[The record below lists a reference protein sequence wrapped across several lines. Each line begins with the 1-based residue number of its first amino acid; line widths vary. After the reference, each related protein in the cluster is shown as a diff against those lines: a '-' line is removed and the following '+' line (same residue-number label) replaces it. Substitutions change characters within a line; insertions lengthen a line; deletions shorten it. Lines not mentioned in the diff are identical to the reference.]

1 MKNSMYTFNIKKP
14 SEDEEQPWTDQDSKM
29 VALTTLGFIGGMI
42 VAPFI
47 VWAAWNVSMPVIFG
61 LPMIGYFQSLGLYLV
76 SRLLIK

>member
-14 SEDEEQPWTDQDSKM
+14 DDEEQPWTDQDSKM
-29 VALTTLGFIGGMI
+29 AALTTLGFIGGMI

-47 VWAAWNVSMPVIFG
+47 IWAAWNVSMPAIFG
-61 LPMIGYFQSLGLYLV
+61 LPVIGYFQSLGLYLV

>member
-14 SEDEEQPWTDQDSKM
+14 DEEEQPWTDQDSKM

-42 VAPFI
+42 VAPFVI
-47 VWAAWNVSMPVIFG
+47 WAAWNVSMPAIFG
-61 LPMIGYFQSLGLYLV
+61 LPMIGYLQSLGLYIV

>member
-14 SEDEEQPWTDQDSKM
+14 DDEEQPWTDQDSKM

-47 VWAAWNVSMPVIFG
+47 IWAAWNVSMPAIFG
-61 LPMIGYFQSLGLYLV
+61 LPVIGYFQSLGLYLV

>member
-14 SEDEEQPWTDQDSKM
+14 DDEEQPWTDQDSKM
-29 VALTTLGFIGGMI
+29 VALTTLGFLGGMI

-47 VWAAWNVSMPVIFG
+47 IWAAWNVSMPAIFG
-61 LPMIGYFQSLGLYLV
+61 LPVIGYFQSLGLYLV

>member
-14 SEDEEQPWTDQDSKM
+14 DEEEQPWTDQDSKM
-29 VALTTLGFIGGMI
+29 VALTTLGFIGGLI
-42 VAPFI
+42 AAPF
-47 VWAAWNVSMPVIFG
+47 VLWAAWNVSMPAIFG

>member
-14 SEDEEQPWTDQDSKM
+14 SEDEEQSWTDQDSKM

-47 VWAAWNVSMPVIFG
+47 VWAAWNVSMPAIFG
-61 LPMIGYFQSLGLYLV
+61 LPVIGYFQSLGLYLV

>member
-14 SEDEEQPWTDQDSKM
+14 DEEEQPWTDQDSKM

-42 VAPFI
+42 VAPFVI
-47 VWAAWNVSMPVIFG
+47 WAAWNVSMPAIFG
-61 LPMIGYFQSLGLYLV
+61 LPVIGYFQSLGLYLV

>member
-14 SEDEEQPWTDQDSKM
+14 DDEEQPWTDQDSKM

-47 VWAAWNVSMPVIFG
+47 IWAAWNVSMPAIFG

>member
-14 SEDEEQPWTDQDSKM
+14 DDEEQPWTDQDSKM

-47 VWAAWNVSMPVIFG
+47 IWAAWNVLMPAIFG
-61 LPMIGYFQSLGLYLV
+61 LPVIGYFQSLGLYLV

>member
-14 SEDEEQPWTDQDSKM
+14 DDEEQTWTDQDSKM
-29 VALTTLGFIGGMI
+29 VALTTLGFVGGMI

-47 VWAAWNVSMPVIFG
+47 IWVAWNVSMPAIFG